1 MRTTLVIILSLLPL
15 LPLNAQ
21 EDSTALPFV
30 LIEEIQSELQSGRIS
45 FDDAELLTEWIE
57 HVDGESLRNWI
68 DTRTDLSSEFIA
80 LLQAWL
86 DRTDSNQRVADSL
99 VSTDAKYSVS
109 TRIGFR
115 TRDEESTIREFLS
128 LQAQLDRTTKV
139 SIDFNHANDDSV
151 QIRRRS
157 IRIRPT
163 AGLIDEITLGSFS
176 TKLGTGL
183 LFAPSRTAISPT
195 GTIPDG
201 FLFSSGREMNGILL
215 KSEIGKMALQL
226 LSSIRKRNDTSHI
239 LLATEMNYL
248 LTSEM
253 KVGFALGLS
262 SITGS
267 TSSNAAYPG
276 SLIITR
282 RVNDQSIEI
291 EIGGLLNRS
300 LAHPGLNSRFKWVTG
315 SDMRL
320 QHRLICWWYDPD
332 WLEIAGNGGYLSL
345 SIPEPDTNALG
356 SSRLRAGQYGFRYE
370 VRREKGAG
378 SHGILPRLAVVFGR
392 RAADTFGVMLEP
404 AIRLPLQNA
413 NPLATTHLELVGQL
427 RTRKPART
435 AAFFLDEA
443 EALTAE
449 FQFKRQRTEIAQK
462 IGLESLNEQ
471 RSFMSQLIAQMRIR
485 EWSFAGRGLIR
496 NVSKD
501 QRSSWRITTEIR
513 RIFADRSIFL
523 RSFIENSTDA
533 ERNRR
538 KLFVLETGLAWR
550 W

>member
-1 MRTTLVIILSLLPL
+1 MRTFLAIVFSLFPL
-15 LPLNAQ
+15 LSLNAQ
-21 EDSTALPFV
+21 EDSTAPPFV
-30 LIEEIQSELQSGRIS
+30 LIEEIQSELESGRIS

-57 HVDGESLRNWI
+57 DVDEESLRNWI

-86 DRTDSNQRVADSL
+86 ELTSSNQRVADPL
-99 VSTDAKYSVS
+99 EATDAKYSVS
-109 TRIGFR
+109 TRIGIR
-115 TRDEESTIREFLS
+115 NRDGESTFREFLS
-128 LQAQLDRTTKV
+128 FQAQLDRTTQV

-157 IRIRPT
+157 IRIRPIS
-163 AGLIDEITLGSFS
+163 GPFREITVGSFS
-176 TKLGTGL
+176 TRTGTGL
-183 LFAPSRTAISPT
+183 LFAPARTAISPT
-195 GTIPDG
+195 GTFPDG
-201 FLFSSGREMNGILL
+201 FLLPSGREMNGILL
-215 KSEIGKMALQL
+215 KSALGKIPVQL
-226 LSSIRKRNDTSHI
+226 FGSIRKRNDTSHL
-239 LLATEMNYL
+239 LLATEMSYP
-248 LTSEM
+248 LTTEM
-253 KVGFALGLS
+253 KVGFTLGLS
-262 SITGS
+262 SIKGS
-267 TSSNAAYPG
+267 TSSKVAYPA
-276 SLIITR
+276 SLIFAR
-282 RVNDQSIEI
+282 RVTDQSFEI

-320 QHRLICWWYDPD
+320 QHRLNYWWYAPD
-332 WLEIAGNGGYLSL
+332 WEEVAGNGGFLSL
-345 SIPEPDTNALG
+345 STPEPDTNAFE
-356 SSRLRAGQYGFRYE
+356 SSRFRAGQYGFRYD
-370 VRREKGAG
+370 VRRERAA
-378 SHGILPRLAVVFGR
+378 HFAGILPRLAVVFGR
-392 RAADTFGVMLEP
+392 RSADTFGVMLEP
-404 AIRLPLQNA
+404 AIRLPLQTA

-427 RTRKPART
+427 RTRKPARS
-435 AAFFLDEA
+435 ASFFLDEA

-449 FQFKRQRTEIAQK
+449 IQFKRQRTEIAQK

-471 RSFMSQLIAQMRIR
+471 RSFMSQIMAQVRSR

-513 RIFADRSIFL
+513 RIYTHRSIFL

-538 KLFVLETGLAWR
+538 RLFVLETGLAWR